1 MELELEK
8 EKEMSWRERQHL
20 IEQYERRLAEVSRG
34 EKKIN
39 DGKLSKVS
47 QYSEPMASVNPQKS
61 SKTSLTPRLPILRTS
76 VSGSHMETL
85 RAAVSEISKQ
95 TSSLARLKEAIN
107 KTNEKIKSEE
117 DVWAMVVR
125 IKEENK
131 QLKDELNELK

>member
-1 MELELEK
+1 
-8 EKEMSWRERQHL
+8 
-20 IEQYERRLAEVSRG
+20 
-34 EKKIN
+34 
-39 DGKLSKVS
+39 
-47 QYSEPMASVNPQKS
+47 
-61 SKTSLTPRLPILRTS
+61 
-76 VSGSHMETL
+76 METL

-95 TSSLARLKEAIN
+95 TSSLTRLKEAIN